1 MRCKMYK
8 KSSAV
13 PSSSYWAKNTS
24 AFFVEG
30 VLLSEMRVLRDPESD
45 EITEYGAIYF
55 NGDGT
60 LLDAL
65 MRFHEAPSFIR

>member
-1 MRCKMYK
+1 
-8 KSSAV
+8 
-13 PSSSYWAKNTS
+13 
-24 AFFVEG
+24 
-30 VLLSEMRVLRDPESD
+30 MRVLRDPESD